1 LSALAFGRWLFTE
14 LGEPSMV
21 DYAITYIFWIAIAV
35 VLLKILKDSINR

>member
-1 LSALAFGRWLFTE
+1 MT
-14 LGEPSMV
+14 MTTTTMI